1 MGRRMRRL
9 LRLVLVAG
17 CSSPAPPP
25 PKPVPVASASP
36 APKPIA
42 KSEATPAEPTTPPYD
57 LDADTRTR
65 LENAKTDV
73 AGRVQSK
80 IVSDVFVVAGVAP
93 SYGPSVLL
101 FESAM
106 TGYMNGR
113 FSKKPEHAISVY
125 LFPDAPSYEAFC
137 KRKYKAPC
145 IADFGFYEPNDRY
158 MVMNIGRGIGT
169 LTHEIVHPL
178 VEADFPGAPTWLN
191 EGIASVFEQPIVPKA
206 GEIHGGKN
214 WRLPR
219 LRRGLTS
226 EHVRLDQMFSMSD
239 EAFRSDNE
247 DLHYATARY
256 VCQWLDERGKLWPFF
271 QKWRDEKDKDPT
283 GEKSFQAIV
292 GMTPAEANAP
302 WTKWVNAL

>member
-1 MGRRMRRL
+1 MRHL
-9 LRLVLVAG
+9 LACLFVVS
-17 CSSPAPPP
+17 C
-25 PKPVPVASASP
+25 ASP
-36 APKPIA
+36 APTKPA
-42 KSEATPAEPTTPPYD
+42 ASTVSTQTQTPPAAKPAPETKKEPDAPAYD
-57 LDADTRTR
+57 LATDQSQR
-65 LENAKTDV
+65 LELAKTDV
-73 AGRVQSK
+73 GSRMQSK
-80 IVSDVFVVAGVAP
+80 VVSDIFLVAGVSP
-93 SYGPSVLL
+93 TFEPSVSL
-101 FESAM
+101 FKSAM
-106 TGYMNGR
+106 DGYLNGR
-113 FSKKPEHAISVY
+113 FGKKPERAISVY
-125 LFPDAPSYEAFC
+125 LFPDAKTYEAFC
-137 KRKYKAPC
+137 QKKYGAPC
-145 IADFGFYEPNDRY
+145 IAGFGFYEPNDRN

-191 EGIASVFEQPIVPKA
+191 EGIASVFEQPIIPKA

-226 EHVRLDQMFSMSD
+226 EHVRLEQMFSMSD
-239 EAFRSDNE
+239 ETFRGDNE

-256 VCQWLDERGKLWPFF
+256 VCQWLDERGKLWPFY

-283 GEKSFQAIV
+283 GEKSFQAVV